1 MQLTVYKASAGAG
14 KTFTLTIH
22 YLKLLLLAREGGE
35 YAHILG
41 VTFTNKA
48 TAEMKD
54 RILSQLYGIA
64 HGMPSSDSYLHAL
77 LDALRGERVVPFTV
91 DEVRETCRSVLTQI
105 LHDYNRFRIQTIDSF
120 FQLIL
125 RGLAHELGLTA
136 NLQVEINDREV
147 LALAVDRIVDRLQD
161 EPVVMDWMYSLVRD
175 QIENN
180 QKWDV
185 RGQVRNFGRAIFNE
199 DYLMRGDQLRLLLS
213 DAQYVRNYLNVLHQ
227 MEKEALETTRLIGS
241 QIQQGLEHHG
251 VQLSDFS
258 NGQRILGGLLNKLT
272 EGQLADITISDTI
285 RRWADDAELMV
296 KKSDRASRPEL
307 LNVAAEI
314 SRQLS
319 TLIEQLPHLIYIYNS
334 VRLSVAHIKSLCL
347 LGFIDQEV
355 ATINEETSRFNLAK
369 TPILLRRMIGES
381 DAPFVFEK
389 MGTLLHHV
397 MIDEFQDTSHLQWEN
412 FRTLLL
418 ESFSRG
424 GRNLLVGD
432 VKQSI
437 YRWRGGDWRTLGTIE
452 QQPGLQPKVVTL
464 DTNFRSDRHVVTFNN
479 EFFSAAAQ
487 MLDTAMSQE
496 EEALQ
501 KPFTFAAP
509 YEDVCQQ
516 VPASKPET
524 GHVCVSVID
533 DSDEN
538 KRREEWQP
546 LILEDLKRQIRKLHE
561 AGLPFEQMTIL
572 VRKND
577 ECQPIIDSFAED
589 TTMPPVVS
597 DEAFLLSS
605 STAVCTLIEALRVL
619 DDPDSPVAL
628 AYLSS
633 EGIDLEAF
641 QGMAED
647 LRLMPLYELL
657 EYLFRDFRLKQR
669 MPEQHAYL
677 FTFFDAVT
685 DYLHNEAA
693 NIHSFLSYWDE
704 RLARQAIP
712 AGRVGG
718 IRVITIHKAKGL
730 EFHTVLIPFC
740 TWAFESHQSG
750 DLLWCTPTEAPF
762 SDMPL
767 LPITPSSKTAPQSVF
782 AQEYL
787 EERLMSHLDELNALY
802 VAFTRACS
810 NLFVWAVGSDMTSA
824 RHTIGDLV
832 ACTMLDLQ
840 AGTDDAPFLR
850 YCVGRPVTTVRE
862 VHAKEE
868 NRMLAES
875 TPVDVQM
882 QSFPLNVTFRQS
894 NRSQQFIAQLPAA
907 AEGNGEITADG
918 SSDVHRQD
926 DTYLETGR
934 LLHLVLQNIRTE
946 ADVPRVLDQ
955 FEHEGVISRTTA
967 DGTQV
972 SVQRTDLER
981 WIHQGLR
988 NPLVA
993 GWFTDEGELYNEC
1006 SIVSLA
1012 ADGTPE
1018 VRRPDRVM
1026 VNTDNNHIVVVDFKF
1041 GRHRPEYEEQVRGY
1055 MHLLKEMMPDAT
1067 VDGYLWF
1074 VYTGKV
1080 QRV

>member
-1 MQLTVYKASAGAG
+1 MQLTVYKASAGSG

-54 RILSQLYGIA
+54 RILSQLYGIG
-64 HGMPSSDSYLHAL
+64 HGMPSSESYLQAL
-77 LDALRGERVVPFTV
+77 LEALRGERVVPFTV
-91 DEVRETCRSVLTQI
+91 DEVRETCRTVLTQI

-147 LALAVDRIVDRLQD
+147 LTLAVDRIVDRLQD

-199 DYLMRGDQLRLLLS
+199 DYLLRGDQLRQLLN
-213 DAQYVRNYLNVLHQ
+213 DPQYVRNYLKTLRELQNDA
-227 MEKEALETTRLIGS
+227 EETAKLMGTHM
-241 QIQQGLEHHG
+241 QQELDLHG

-258 NGQRILGGLLNKLT
+258 NGQRILGGLLNKLK
-272 EGQLADITISDTI
+272 EGQLADITLSDTI
-285 RRWADDAELMV
+285 HRWAEDSELMV
-296 KKSDRASRPEL
+296 KKTDRDSRPDL
-307 LNVAAEI
+307 LNVAASI
-314 SRQLS
+314 AGQLS

-334 VRLSVAHIKSLCL
+334 VHLSVAHIKSLCL

-452 QQPGLQPKVVTL
+452 QQRGLQPKVVTL
-464 DTNFRSDRHVVTFNN
+464 DTNFRSDRHVVNFNN
-479 EFFSAAAQ
+479 EFFTAAASL
-487 MLDTAMSQE
+487 LDTVMASE

-501 KPFTFAAP
+501 KPFTFAEP
-509 YEDVCQQ
+509 YSDVCQQ
-516 VPASKPET
+516 VPAKKPET
-524 GHVCVSVID
+524 GFVCVSVID
-533 DSDEN
+533 NSEEN
-538 KRREEWQP
+538 RRKEDWQP
-546 LILEDLKRQIRKLHE
+546 LVLDDLKRQIRDLHE
-561 AGLPFEQMTIL
+561 AGLPFEKMTIL

-577 ECQPIIDSFAED
+577 ECQPLIDSFAED
-589 TTMPPVVS
+589 PSMPPVVS

-605 STAVCTLIEALRVL
+605 STAVSTLIEALRVL
-619 DDPDSPVAL
+619 DDPHSPVAL
-628 AYLSS
+628 AYLGSQ
-633 EGIDLEAF
+633 GIDLYAF
-641 QGMAED
+641 QSMADD

-657 EYLFRDFRLKQR
+657 EFLYRDFRLKQR
-669 MPEQHAYL
+669 MPQQDAYL

-693 NIHSFLSYWDE
+693 NIHSFLGFWDE
-704 RLARQAIP
+704 KLARQAIP

-740 TWAFESHQSG
+740 TWAFESSLSG
-750 DLLWCTPTEAPF
+750 DLLWCAPTEAPF

-767 LPITPSSKTAPQSVF
+767 LPITPSAKMAPQSVF

-787 EERLMSHLDELNALY
+787 EERLMSHLDELNTLY

-810 NLFVWAVGSDMTSA
+810 NLFVWAVGADISSA
-824 RHTIGDLV
+824 RHTVGDLV
-832 ACTMLDLQ
+832 ACAMTDLLP
-840 AGTDDAPFLR
+840 GTVDAPFQR
-850 YCVGRPVTTVRE
+850 YSIGRLVASVRE
-862 VHAKEE
+862 VHEKED

-875 TPVDVQM
+875 LPADVQM

-894 NRSQQFIAQLPAA
+894 NRSQQFIAQLPTESGDEISAVVA
-907 AEGNGEITADG
+907 LDGE
-918 SSDVHRQD
+918 RRD
-926 DTYLETGR
+926 DTYMETGR
-934 LLHLVLQNIRTE
+934 LLHRILQNIHTE
-946 ADVPRVLDQ
+946 ADITRVLNQ
-955 FEHEGVISRTTA
+955 FEHEGIISRTAT
-967 DGTQV
+967 DGRQV
-972 SVQRTDLER
+972 SVPRADAER
-981 WIHQGLR
+981 WIRQGLR

-993 GWFTDEGELYNEC
+993 GWFTDAWQLFNEC

-1012 ADGTPE
+1012 ANGTPE

-1026 VNTDNNHIVVVDFKF
+1026 VNAEENHIVVVDFKF
-1041 GRHRPEYEEQVRGY
+1041 GRPRPEYEEQVRDY
-1055 MHLLKEMMPDAT
+1055 MRLLKDMVPGAS

-1074 VYTGKV
+1074 VYSGKV
-1080 QRV
+1080 QPV